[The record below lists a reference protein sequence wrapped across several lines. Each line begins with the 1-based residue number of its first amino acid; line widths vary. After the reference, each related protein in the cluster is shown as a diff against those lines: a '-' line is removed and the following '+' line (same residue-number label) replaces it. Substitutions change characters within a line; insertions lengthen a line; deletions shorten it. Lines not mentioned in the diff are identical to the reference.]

1 MLTHVLVL
9 EDDREISEV
18 ICEHLAE
25 HGYRCTTAASAE
37 EARMMLRLFTI
48 DLVIADVTLPG
59 RETGTVIAREA
70 RDRGIPA
77 MIVTG
82 YAWTEDADLPVL
94 RKPLRLTALREMVE
108 RLLRQRASSLAG

>member
-1 MLTHVLVL
+1 MLPHILVL

-37 EARMMLRLFTI
+37 EARMVLRLFTI
-48 DLVIADVTLPG
+48 DLVIADITLPG
-59 RETGTVIAREA
+59 GETGEVIAREA
-70 RDRGIPA
+70 RQRGIPT

-82 YAWTEDADLPVL
+82 YAWGEEDDIPVL
-94 RKPLRLTALREMVE
+94 RKPLRLAPLLDMVE
-108 RLLRQRASSLAG
+108 QLLRQRTSSLAG